1 MLTHLLNGLSA
12 IGNLADLPGSSARD
26 VLAGRN
32 PFDQW
37 ASPLHDTNRTSGR
50 DLLRHYGMAGEKDTW
65 GNFLGGM
72 AAETVLDPL
81 NVISGKGV
89 LNALRARRGA
99 QSANAGIRSANATS
113 LAQRAR
119 GYLPEEAVEH
129 ISPLLKTTEG
139 TPKRM
144 YHGTSKVFDKYDLSH
159 DSSENLFGKGV
170 YTTDSPQIASEY
182 ADKWGSW
189 EVAKDAG
196 DTLKQYA
203 AHPSTAGNP
212 ALQGRLAKALD
223 YVQRVEDPNQG
234 MVLQYLHPAP
244 DEVIDKVLTKT
255 PQNVR
260 MQYLNVQKPFDM
272 EASHAVKS
280 LPSIRGAK
288 SLRSS
293 LDDTAQINR
302 EALRD
307 YVRFAK
313 DKKSIQRSLT
323 QEDSREISRL
333 FAARH
338 APKSISGNRYARY
351 LEDAAEHQGLY
362 ENGSEI
368 IPKVLRKIGYDG
380 IVHGGGKRM
389 GNVAHNVAIAFDPS
403 QVHQPYIAKRLASE
417 LPVPSAPLGLATG
430 MAAHNVAARGLRPP
444 RRRVAE

>member
-37 ASPLHDTNRTSGR
+37 ASPLRDTNRTSGR

-81 NVISGKGV
+81 NVISGKGI

-129 ISPLLKTTEG
+129 ISPLLKTADG
-139 TPKRM
+139 SPKRM
-144 YHGTSKVFDKYDLSH
+144 YHGSPTVFDKYDLAK
-159 DSSENLFGKGV
+159 DSGDNLFGKGV
-170 YTTDSPQIASEY
+170 YTTDSPKIASEY

-189 EVAKDAG
+189 EVAKDAS
-196 DTLKQYA
+196 DTLKRYA
-203 AHPSTAGNP
+203 ASPVVANDS
-212 ALQGRLAKALD
+212 ALKGRVAKAID
-223 YVQRVEDPNQG
+223 YVQRVEDPNHG
-234 MVLQYLHPAP
+234 TVLQYLHPAP
-244 DEVIDKVLTKT
+244 PDIIDNVLTKT

-260 MQYLNVQKPFDM
+260 MQYLNVRRPF
-272 EASHAVKS
+272 EAERQYKTAS
-280 LPSIRGAK
+280 LPGIKGKR
-288 SLRSS
+288 SLYDK
-293 LDDTAQINR
+293 LLQEANDNR
-302 EALRD
+302 ESVRD
-307 YVRFAK
+307 LT
-313 DKKSIQRSLT
+313 QHMRSLKS
-323 QEDSREISRL
+323 QGMGQNLLDKYDLLEAFRNRNVPKEI
-333 FAARH
+333 
-338 APKSISGNRYARY
+338 PGEQY
-351 LEDAAEHQGLY
+351 LEYLHDTI
-362 ENGSEI
+362 GSPNA
-368 IPKVLRKIGYDG
+368 IPHALKKLGYDG
-380 IVHGGGKRM
+380 IVHAGGKRV
-389 GNVAHNVAIAFDPS
+389 GTAGHNVAIAFDPS

-417 LPVPSAPLGLATG
+417 LPVPSSPLGLAAG
-430 MAAHNVAARGLRPP
+430 VAAHNVAARGLRPP